1 MPLELLHLPGASKG
15 HPALICPIFPG
26 KVSVETGTYIG
37 MGFHDFS
44 CEIGEIEQKLKLQSQ
59 DPGKIKWK
67 ISHVSFILGCG
78 EEPLPS
84 FQNLKKTVMFDERS
98 RAAVI

>member
-1 MPLELLHLPGASKG
+1 
-15 HPALICPIFPG
+15 
-26 KVSVETGTYIG
+26 
-37 MGFHDFS
+37 MG
-44 CEIGEIEQKLKLQSQ
+44 EQKEQKLKLQSQ
-59 DPGKIKWK
+59 DRGKI
-67 ISHVSFILGCG
+67 SYFACG

>member
-1 MPLELLHLPGASKG
+1 M
-15 HPALICPIFPG
+15 
-26 KVSVETGTYIG
+26 
-37 MGFHDFS
+37 
-44 CEIGEIEQKLKLQSQ
+44 GEIEQKLKLQSQ
-59 DPGKIKWK
+59 EEGKIR
-67 ISHVSFILGCG
+67 HVSFILGCG